1 MLVIGNATNGW
12 ANLDFFLPALGES
25 SKAVKKKKKKSH
37 EYARQT

>member
-1 MLVIGNATNGW
+1 MVVIGNATNGW

-25 SKAVKKKKKKSH
+25 SKAVKKKVM